1 MTDVKTIAAGWE
13 PSRVSALRDVMSTM
27 KLDALVIPRWDEQQ
41 FEYVS
46 LANERLAW
54 TTGFTGSWG
63 LSIVTHDDVILF
75 IDGRYPEQAARET
88 NSDWVTLQHLYEEPP
103 EDWLSQHAQAGWRV
117 GFDSEVVT
125 PTYTIACKK
134 SVSKK
139 QRLCSRLPQTRLI
152 SVGSIDPRRLRRKS
166 FSCRLSGLVNR
177 SLRS

>member
-13 PSRVSALRDVMSTM
+13 PSRVSALRDAMSTM

-75 IDGRYPEQAARET
+75 IDDIREIGE
-88 NSDWVTLQHLYEEPP
+88 SFLID
-103 EDWLSQHAQAGWRV
+103 
-117 GFDSEVVT
+117 
-125 PTYTIACKK
+125 
-134 SVSKK
+134 K
-139 QRLCSRLPQTRLI
+139 Q
-152 SVGSIDPRRLRRKS
+152 
-166 FSCRLSGLVNR
+166 
-177 SLRS
+177 

>member
-13 PSRVSALRDVMSTM
+13 PSRILALRDVMRTL
-27 KLDALVIPRWDEQQ
+27 KVDALVIPRWDEQQ

-63 LSIVTHDDVILF
+63 LSVVTHDDVVLF

-88 NSDWVTLQHLYEEPP
+88 DGDWVTLQHLYEEPP
-103 EDWLSQHAQAGWRV
+103 EAWLAQNVQAGWHV

-125 PTYTIACKK
+125 PDLYD
-134 SVSKK
+134 
-139 QRLCSRLPQTRLI
+139 RLLKVCEQNA
-152 SVGSIDPRRLRRKS
+152 GSHAANRRRPL
-166 FSCRLSGLVNR
+166 
-177 SLRS
+177 